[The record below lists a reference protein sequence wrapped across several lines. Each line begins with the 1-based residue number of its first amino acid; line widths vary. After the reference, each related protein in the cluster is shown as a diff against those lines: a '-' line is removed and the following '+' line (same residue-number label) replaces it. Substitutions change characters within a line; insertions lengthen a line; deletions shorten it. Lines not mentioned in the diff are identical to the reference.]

1 MLNLLTTY
9 QMIGDLAA
17 VTRLASQM
25 IELADKLDLPLPR
38 SIACFMAAWASAF
51 GDDLDAGLRAM
62 EAEFPRVSVMGPL
75 PVYHTGLLAGVR
87 LEAGQAA
94 LAQELLDGV
103 LTTVKEP
110 GVGFYLPE
118 IHRLRGE
125 CLLRLDQSNFDDAVR
140 EFEAAIAAAK
150 LQQAHAFQLTAAID
164 LARAWS
170 SVDQPEKGA
179 MPLREAVDMFTGD
192 DVPAQLA
199 TARQILSG
207 LPH

>member
-1 MLNLLTTY
+1 
-9 QMIGDLAA
+9 
-17 VTRLASQM
+17 
-25 IELADKLDLPLPR
+25 
-38 SIACFMAAWASAF
+38 
-51 GDDLDAGLRAM
+51 M
-62 EAEFPRVSVMGPL
+62 ETEFPRVSVMGPM
-75 PVYHTGLLAGVR
+75 PVYYTGLLAGVR

-94 LAQELLDGV
+94 LAHELLDGV

-110 GVGFYLPE
+110 GVGFYLPL

-140 EFEAAIAAAK
+140 DFEAAIAAAK

-164 LARAWS
+164 LSRAWS

-179 MPLREAVDMFTGD
+179 MPLREAVDMFTDD
-192 DVPAQLA
+192 DVPVQLA

>member
-1 MLNLLTTY
+1 
-9 QMIGDLAA
+9 
-17 VTRLASQM
+17 
-25 IELADKLDLPLPR
+25 
-38 SIACFMAAWASAF
+38 
-51 GDDLDAGLRAM
+51 
-62 EAEFPRVSVMGPL
+62 MGPM
-75 PVYHTGLLAGVR
+75 PVYYTGLLAGVR

-94 LAQELLDGV
+94 PAHELLDGV

-110 GVGFYLPE
+110 GVGFYLPQ

-164 LARAWS
+164 LSRAWS

-179 MPLREAVDMFTGD
+179 MPLREAVDMFTDD
-192 DVPAQLA
+192 DVPVQLA